1 MLAPSLCRELSRLWK
16 LAGRGSLLTVGLVVP
31 ANGFLRLDTG
41 AFAMFALSEPGGRR
55 PQQHT
60 KNDRQKQENE
70 KWRGEGQNA
79 VFRSEGV
86 ERQRHGLTIGDTQDD
101 EDDRQRKQD
110 DEVDDFFDIRKYS
123 IAARKAGS
131 VSVARR
137 QERSIVL
144 FVTHSGVQAFT
155 QFLTRLEEGHPFS
168 STKTDSP
175 VRGFRPER
183 DGRFFTENAPKPR
196 SSTRFP
202 AARASVISSST
213 ALTMF
218 STSR

>member
-55 PQQHT
+55 PQQYT
-60 KNDRQKQENE
+60 KNDRQKQENK

-110 DEVDDFFDIRKYS
+110 DEVDDFF
-123 IAARKAGS
+123 
-131 VSVARR
+131 
-137 QERSIVL
+137 
-144 FVTHSGVQAFT
+144 
-155 QFLTRLEEGHPFS
+155 
-168 STKTDSP
+168 
-175 VRGFRPER
+175 
-183 DGRFFTENAPKPR
+183 
-196 SSTRFP
+196 
-202 AARASVISSST
+202 
-213 ALTMF
+213 
-218 STSR
+218 